1 MFRAPPC
8 TNCRHYSKNKI
19 FVHFGGVSTGTVHDW
34 PIYFIARF
42 IKSASLSVFI
52 EKLDGLGPVD
62 NRPYPDSVFIII
74 NERMTYSMN

>member
-1 MFRAPPC
+1 ML
-8 TNCRHYSKNKI
+8 
-19 FVHFGGVSTGTVHDW
+19 TGTVHDW

-62 NRPYPDSVFIII
+62 YRPYPNSVFIIT
-74 NERMTYSMN
+74 NKRMNYSMNELINYEGVYRTAPAAPVC